1 VNEIRFVFWEVIKT
15 LALILLALLS
25 AKAIGG
31 LRTAG
36 APDRSRRLRL
46 VRGLLYFVLL
56 ALVGVGALGIGDDVA
71 AELYFTA
78 SGDNLDRAQL
88 GQAYNNAL
96 NAVRLR
102 PSVLRYWQML
112 AATKLRQGQF
122 ESLLEDQRALQ
133 ALSSGRLE
141 ESDAMRYALAQF
153 FLGQYEQVIPLT
165 RQLIRNNRFYAAPY
179 VLQGNTFL
187 ALKNYPEAERSFLDV
202 LQIFPSQEDAVEGLA
217 HAHFLTGD
225 TRQALAVLDETAR
238 HPFPPEAR
246 KRFASLKALYAQ

>member
-1 VNEIRFVFWEVIKT
+1 VNEIRFVFWEVMKT
-15 LALILLALLS
+15 VALILLALLS

-31 LRTAG
+31 IRTG
-36 APDRSRRLRL
+36 GMPDTGRRLRFA
-46 VRGLLYFVLL
+46 RGLLYLVLL
-56 ALVGVGALGIGDDVA
+56 ALVAVGALGIGDDVA

-78 SGDNLDRAQL
+78 SGGNLDRSQV

-96 NAVRLR
+96 SAVRLR
-102 PSVLRYWQML
+102 PGVLRYWQML

-122 ESLLEDQRALQ
+122 RSLLEDQKTLQ

-141 ESDAMRYALAQF
+141 ESDEMRCALAQF

-165 RQLIRNNRFYAAPY
+165 RQLIHNNRYYAAPY

-187 ALKNYPEAERSFLDV
+187 ALKNYPEAERSFLEV
-202 LQIFPSQEDAVEGLA
+202 LQILPSQEDAVEGLA
-217 HAHFLTGD
+217 HAHFLAGD

-246 KRFASLKALYAQ
+246 KRFASLKALYAE